1 MYYTNIFNDG
11 FVEDFLD
18 ELFGGSANR
27 GCGCEPEKKPEQPKR
42 VANVRTDIV
51 ENDKGY
57 KFIIDLPG
65 YDKSEVKI
73 ELKDNYLTVRAEH
86 APKNTEENKEDKEDK
101 DRYLRRE
108 RYEGIRQRSYFV
120 GENINAEAIKAGFS
134 NGVLTIDI
142 PKPEPKEDAK
152 VTISID

>member
-18 ELFGGSANR
+18 ELFGGTANR
-27 GCGCEPEKKPEQPKR
+27 GCGVEPDKKAPEQPKR
-42 VANVRTDIV
+42 VANIRTDIT

-73 ELKDNYLTVRAEH
+73 ELKDNYLTVKAEH
-86 APKNTEENKEDKEDK
+86 AAKAEEAGKPEEEKS
-101 DRYLRRE
+101 RYLRRE
-108 RYEGIRQRSYFV
+108 RYTGLRQRSYYV
-120 GENINAEAIKAGFS
+120 GENINVEAIKAGFC
-134 NGVLTIDI
+134 NGVLTIDV
-142 PKPEPKEDAK
+142 PKPEPKEEAK
-152 VTISID
+152 VTINID